1 MDKLTRI
8 DRARQA
14 AQKAADLCRTAI
26 AHLEAVEPES
36 PAIGDLRPPP
46 RNSTAPGR
54 SYSPTAPP
62 FARDRSP
69 APVSAAPPGSKE

>member
-14 AQKAADLCRTAI
+14 AQKAADLCRTAL

-36 PAIGDLRPPP
+36 PAIGDLRAAAEELDRARPVLLAYGP
-46 RNSTAPGR
+46 ALR
-54 SYSPTAPP
+54 S
-62 FARDRSP
+62 
-69 APVSAAPPGSKE
+69 